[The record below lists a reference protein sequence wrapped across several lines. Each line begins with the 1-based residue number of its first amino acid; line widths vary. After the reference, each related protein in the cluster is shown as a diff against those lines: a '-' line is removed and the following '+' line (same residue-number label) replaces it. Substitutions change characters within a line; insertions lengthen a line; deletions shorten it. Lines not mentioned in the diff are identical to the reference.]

1 MCPDPL
7 LKMRG
12 SQCGFTLI
20 AALFLL
26 VVLAGLAAV
35 AVRLASVQ
43 QQTVNLAIQSA
54 KAFQA
59 ASSGVEYAAYR
70 ALTGGFCA
78 PSTVNYAEGGLAGF
92 NVTTSCASSV
102 HAEGVGVTTVYLIEA
117 FARSGTYGTPDY
129 VSRRIRAT
137 VTDAT

>member
-1 MCPDPL
+1 MCPERSHRPTAD
-7 LKMRG
+7 
-12 SQCGFTLI
+12 QAGFTLV

-35 AVRLASVQ
+35 AVRLAGVQ

-54 KAFQA
+54 RAFQA
-59 ASSGVEYAAYR
+59 ATSGVEYAAYR
-70 ALTGGFCA
+70 ALSGGFCGA
-78 PSTVNYAEGGLAGF
+78 STVNYTEGGLAGF
-92 NVTTSCASSV
+92 TVTTSCSSSA
-102 HAEGVGVTTVYLIEA
+102 HAEGASVTTVYLVEA
-117 FARSGTYGTPDY
+117 FARSGVYGAPDY